1 MASFFFYGTLLD
13 HDVMALVI
21 GRRLPPAAFVP
32 ARLKGHVRRRAK
44 GVSHPIVV
52 RDSGGEVEGVVVGGL
67 TKRDVERLA
76 VFEGPR
82 YRIAPI
88 KVTVDSALKIVSVFE
103 PKEESFQPVDG
114 VWDLGLWQGCYKRAF
129 IARIRKAFSAL
140 PARPERPARDGR
152 TEKRRRAK

>member
-1 MASFFFYGTLLD
+1 MTSFFFYGTLLD

-52 RDSGGEVEGVVVGGL
+52 RDPGGEVEGVVVGGL

-76 VFEGPR
+76 AFEGPR
-82 YRIAPI
+82 YCGAAASPE
-88 KVTVDSALKIVSVFE
+88 TG
-103 PKEESFQPVDG
+103 P
-114 VWDLGLWQGCYKRAF
+114 
-129 IARIRKAFSAL
+129 ARWAGRKLAL
-140 PARPERPARDGR
+140 PSLGR
-152 TEKRRRAK
+152 TASRGVLVIATSRRSRHWPRRH